1 MTSQA
6 GDRNRFRKLGGAVVV
21 VVGVLVVTQWFKGS
35 VPREHVVVFRL
46 PGGAA
51 SSDGATRLTASFT
64 PVGEAE
70 ASHGLSVALANP
82 PPREVREKIN
92 LPDGDY
98 IVLLELTYG
107 ANSGP
112 SAPTK
117 SETSRA
123 RRVTLTADETLVV
136 FEAEGSE

>member
-1 MTSQA
+1 MRLGRSPSDASRLRRWGGMT
-6 GDRNRFRKLGGAVVV
+6 LVL
-21 VVGVLVVTQWFKGS
+21 VGVLVATRWFKGS
-35 VPREHVVVFRL
+35 WPREHAVSFRL
-46 PGGAA
+46 PSASAA
-51 SSDGATRLTASFT
+51 SRLEVSFT

-70 ASHGLSVALANP
+70 PSHGLSITLPSPN
-82 PPREVREKIN
+82 PREVREKVS

-107 ANSGP
+107 ANAGP
-112 SAPTK
+112 SAPKK

-123 RRVTLTADETLVV
+123 RRVTLAEAETLVV